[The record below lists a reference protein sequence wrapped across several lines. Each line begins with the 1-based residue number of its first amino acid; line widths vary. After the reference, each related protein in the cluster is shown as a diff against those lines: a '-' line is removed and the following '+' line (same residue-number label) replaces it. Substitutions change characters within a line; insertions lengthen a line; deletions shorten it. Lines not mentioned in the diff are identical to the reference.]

1 MMYNSRNIIIG
12 LIIFVGIF
20 TFPFVL
26 GAGKVKPAP
35 EVSLDTPKI
44 NELSLKECILDAEE
58 MRSTHM
64 QLLADWKVAVVR
76 DGNRVY
82 VTDDGREYN
91 MSLQNT
97 CMECHSNKED
107 FCDACHTYAEVDPN
121 CWDCHVAP
129 EVIK

>member
-1 MMYNSRNIIIG
+1 MYNSRNIIIG

-20 TFPFVL
+20 TFPFIL
-26 GAGKVKPAP
+26 GAGKTTGAP

-44 NELSLKECILDAEE
+44 NELDAKECILDTQY
-58 MRSTHM
+58 MRSDHM
-64 QLLADWKVAVVR
+64 KVLADWKVEVVR
-76 DGNRVY
+76 EDNRVF
-82 VTDDGREYN
+82 VSDSGKEYI

-97 CMECHSNKED
+97 CLDCHSNKED

-121 CWDCHVAP
+121 CWDCHVGS

>member
-20 TFPFVL
+20 TFPFIL
-26 GAGKVKPAP
+26 GAGKNSQAP
-35 EVSLDTPKI
+35 ELSLDTPKI
-44 NELSLKECILDAEE
+44 NELAAKECILDTEY
-58 MRSTHM
+58 MRSNHM
-64 QLLADWKVAVVR
+64 AVLADWKVSVVR
-76 DGNRVY
+76 DGNRVF
-82 VTDDGREYN
+82 VTDEGKEYT

-97 CMECHSNKED
+97 CLECHSNKDE